1 MGGGLLAVC
10 GPVLLKRA
18 YDDDDDDDDHALNK
32 PGTLEVAVAGRKLRI
47 GGNAGLTQVMPDD
60 GIGNLTAPASN
71 RCDATSSPTG
81 SAGLRSRTPPGTRD
95 SRSRL
100 R

>member
-60 GIGNLTAPASN
+60 GIGNLTAPA
-71 RCDATSSPTG
+71 TVT
-81 SAGLRSRTPPGTRD
+81 LRGKASDEPGPGQGRTPPY
-95 SRSRL
+95 
-100 R
+100 